1 MRMRFLATLA
11 TVITVHASAMSMQAS
26 EQLYTP
32 GQYKP
37 SFSACAQLF
46 PDNTPIDTSAISKKL
61 KPIPLCSDNFANLY
75 SGETKTPLI
84 VIEKLNRAGLADA
97 SDEERTNDFFAD
109 PRLPKELRS
118 ELNDYKS
125 SGYDRGHN
133 SPAADQQTA
142 NAMAQSFSLSNMMPQ
157 DQTNNRK
164 IWSRIESDTRK
175 FARRAKGNVFVF
187 TGPLFKDQVKTIG
200 SNQVWVPTLLFK
212 LVYDEANNRAW
223 GYVIPNQSDVRVGP
237 PMSYA
242 DFVKVSGWDVL
253 KGKGIN

>member
-1 MRMRFLATLA
+1 
-11 TVITVHASAMSMQAS
+11 MSMQAS

-118 ELNDYKS
+118 ELSDYKS

-164 IWSRIESDTRK
+164 ICG
-175 FARRAKGNVFVF
+175 F
-187 TGPLFKDQVKTIG
+187 L
-200 SNQVWVPTLLFK
+200 
-212 LVYDEANNRAW
+212 
-223 GYVIPNQSDVRVGP
+223 
-237 PMSYA
+237 
-242 DFVKVSGWDVL
+242 
-253 KGKGIN
+253 